1 MREIQSWGR
10 YFKRNRIMKKS
21 REIQVRYGDM
31 VRVKVGKTS
40 TAGTIKAV
48 FENDVLIDTKLLGSL
63 RLPKTDLIGLD

>member
-1 MREIQSWGR
+1 
-10 YFKRNRIMKKS
+10 MKKN

-48 FENDVLIDTKLLGSL
+48 FENEVLIDTQKFGPLK
-63 RLPKTDLIGLD
+63 LPKTDLIGLD

>member
-1 MREIQSWGR
+1 
-10 YFKRNRIMKKS
+10 MKKS